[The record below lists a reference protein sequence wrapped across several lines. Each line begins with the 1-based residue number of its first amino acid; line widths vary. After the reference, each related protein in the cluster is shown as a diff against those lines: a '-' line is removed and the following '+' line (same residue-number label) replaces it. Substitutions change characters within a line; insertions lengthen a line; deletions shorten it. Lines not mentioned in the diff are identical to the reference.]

1 VVDGVVIKINF
12 SATPAWLRATLT
24 SCRFKAPHSTCT
36 NRWRQ
41 CRKGKQGTMKDSK
54 FIDDRLKRGQQAME
68 KAEKEFSSLTREQLN
83 WTCWTHAKTTC
94 KTFGFSTQLPR
105 CGP

>member
-1 VVDGVVIKINF
+1 
-12 SATPAWLRATLT
+12 
-24 SCRFKAPHSTCT
+24 
-36 NRWRQ
+36 
-41 CRKGKQGTMKDSK
+41 MKDSK

-94 KTFGFSTQLPR
+94 KTFIDLVPNYQDVDLDKCIINSPTITWITYSLRNALEFLFEHEHRHINQAIGVKENERFPNS
-105 CGP
+105 